1 MTTCIKCGQPIPDGE
16 LFCESCGLNGEV
28 PQPRPALRPVGRMQT
43 PVKREPRPGKP
54 QPAPA
59 PEKKSR
65 GGRAAAAVLALAGEP
80 DANESALLAAIAG
93 TQPGGSGTAEDP
105 YQITG
110 AAELIWLRD
119 AVNAGEANTCGTA
132 TRMSASLFRRLSA
145 FFGSTPDQGPKAAKF
160 AILTPGRAGFP
171 NRAKRSEGSNSAP
184 IRNSPC
190 FGV

>member
-65 GGRAAAAVLALAGEP
+65 GGRAAAAVLALLC
-80 DANESALLAAIAG
+80 ALLLAGGAGNRRRGAERAAGAG
-93 TQPGGSGTAEDP
+93 
-105 YQITG
+105 
-110 AAELIWLRD
+110 
-119 AVNAGEANTCGTA
+119 
-132 TRMSASLFRRLSA
+132 
-145 FFGSTPDQGPKAAKF
+145 
-160 AILTPGRAGFP
+160 
-171 NRAKRSEGSNSAP
+171 
-184 IRNSPC
+184 
-190 FGV
+190 

>member
-65 GGRAAAAVLALAGEP
+65 GGRAAAAVLALLC
-80 DANESALLAAIAG
+80 ALL
-93 TQPGGSGTAEDP
+93 S
-105 YQITG
+105 
-110 AAELIWLRD
+110 LIH
-119 AVNAGEANTCGTA
+119 
-132 TRMSASLFRRLSA
+132 
-145 FFGSTPDQGPKAAKF
+145 
-160 AILTPGRAGFP
+160 I
-171 NRAKRSEGSNSAP
+171 
-184 IRNSPC
+184 
-190 FGV
+190 

>member
-65 GGRAAAAVLALAGEP
+65 GAGIP
-80 DANESALLAAIAG
+80 ATGDMTFTVKPFSC
-93 TQPGGSGTAEDP
+93 DP
-105 YQITG
+105 EGNKTTVGVYT
-110 AAELIWLRD
+110 LVYRD
-119 AVNAGEANTCGTA
+119 GQFVSL
-132 TRMSASLFRRLSA
+132 TR
-145 FFGSTPDQGPKAAKF
+145 QK
-160 AILTPGRAGFP
+160 
-171 NRAKRSEGSNSAP
+171 
-184 IRNSPC
+184 
-190 FGV
+190 

>member
-65 GGRAAAAVLALAGEP
+65 GGRAAAAVLALP
-80 DANESALLAAIAG
+80 RCWRCSVRCC
-93 TQPGGSGTAEDP
+93 
-105 YQITG
+105 
-110 AAELIWLRD
+110 W
-119 AVNAGEANTCGTA
+119 
-132 TRMSASLFRRLSA
+132 
-145 FFGSTPDQGPKAAKF
+145 
-160 AILTPGRAGFP
+160 RAGP
-171 NRAKRSEGSNSAP
+171 SAM
-184 IRNSPC
+184 
-190 FGV
+190 